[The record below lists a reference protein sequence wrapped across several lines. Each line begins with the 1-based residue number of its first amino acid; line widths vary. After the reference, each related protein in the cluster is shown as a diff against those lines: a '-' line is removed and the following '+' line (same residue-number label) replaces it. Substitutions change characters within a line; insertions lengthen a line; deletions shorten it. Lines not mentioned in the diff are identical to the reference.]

1 MNDKIDN
8 FFLEDNKNNLK
19 LVESLDKE
27 IIGKV
32 RNWKLLRWDELP
44 DFEIY
49 NDQLLSIVLSQVSPF
64 LSEKDI
70 SPSMINNYVKQN
82 LMPKPV
88 KKRYSKEHIALL
100 TAISFV
106 KQVFT
111 MEEVGR
117 GIKLYLEGKEFK
129 DAYDSFCD
137 IMEDQI
143 RLVFL
148 GEEIPNKGESLYLT
162 EAIRSISGS
171 LYVKG
176 YLRRMYEEE

>member
-1 MNDKIDN
+1 MNDKIND

-19 LVESLDKE
+19 LVESPDKE
-27 IIGKV
+27 IIEKV
-32 RNWKLLRWDELP
+32 KNWRLLRWDELP
-44 DFEIY
+44 NFEIY

-82 LMPKPV
+82 LLPKPV
-88 KKRYSKEHIALL
+88 KKKYSKEHIALL

-117 GIKLYLEGKEFK
+117 GIKLYLDGKEFK
-129 DAYDSFCD
+129 EAYDSFCN
-137 IMEDQI
+137 IMENQI
-143 RLVFL
+143 RRVFL
-148 GEEIPNKGESLYLT
+148 GEEISYKEESVYLT